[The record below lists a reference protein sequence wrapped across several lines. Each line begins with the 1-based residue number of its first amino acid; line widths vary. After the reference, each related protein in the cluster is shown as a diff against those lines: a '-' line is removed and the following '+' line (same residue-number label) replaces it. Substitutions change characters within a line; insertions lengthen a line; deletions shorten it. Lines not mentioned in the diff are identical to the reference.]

1 MVKKAL
7 PSVVTIEL
15 SRFILALPLAQMNL
29 RTGLLGGVT
38 ASNVSEYGGG
48 FCISRGLTP
57 MGVHAASCEVRG
69 DVPDV
74 DDHVQTLTSG
84 LFDGIGALRVHADV
98 LKLPMAGHVSAE
110 LSKEGC
116 RVLESNFPDSLHM
129 DLGGDGEAIGC
140 QVQQRGGCVGWRGA
154 SMPGGL
160 RTQRRSERSI
170 EGCMEHM

>member
-74 DDHVQTLTSG
+74 DDHVQTLTVG
-84 LFDGIGALRVHADV
+84 LFDGIG
-98 LKLPMAGHVSAE
+98 SAQGTRGCPKTANGRPRE
-110 LSKEGC
+110 RRAFKGRLSGSGK
-116 RVLESNFPDSLHM
+116 
-129 DLGGDGEAIGC
+129 
-140 QVQQRGGCVGWRGA
+140 
-154 SMPGGL
+154 
-160 RTQRRSERSI
+160 
-170 EGCMEHM
+170 